1 MLFHSRFI
9 PHPLT
14 ASLLQRRG
22 ITRALEGDLAA
33 AARSG
38 ASRDA
43 RADDAV
49 CAQAAN
55 ERVGARGEAMG
66 DARGN
71 ESAGATCG
79 DIDRREINPFGSSWS
94 GENRNRVSVSISQ
107 FGDRVSVNP
116 AGDSASHASMRPI
129 NAATMTPD
137 GGAADGAASI
147 DGRCDPR
154 GDVLTMAPD
163 GGAAEGVATRPV
175 DASTMAA
182 EGAASIDG
190 RCDSRDDD
198 GAGWRRD
205 GEAAKRA
212 NSLSVALRNAATVEV
227 SAGRQPA
234 RRFAASQTTARVT
247 AMGRVCR
254 LPLPP
259 PPTSRASAMRVSSL
273 STGAIVGIVLGC
285 FAGFTLRAA
294 VVAWLLW
301 PRGPKKWE
309 GLDVCEQFTLQQM
322 LSATNNWSEENV
334 LGKGGFG
341 IVYKGRSPQGQL
353 WAIKR
358 STIMTND
365 FETEVRAMGSLHH
378 THLVRLLGFCLDQ
391 NVETGKQEQILVYEF
406 MANRDLQYHIHRT
419 KPMKL
424 VEAYEVDELRD
435 STMPAASEEA
445 IVDFADLA
453 LDCIKSPGTRRPTM
467 KDVAYRLSA
476 FIAKH
481 CPDRED
487 EWESVAKE
495 ESEGNKGMSSR
506 DVSSTSLE
514 DSGRESGRSQGS
526 QSCASSFMRIGLIG
540 LPLCTGPPHPLA
552 PSACSA
558 DSCLAA
564 TPVRCLLPLRCPP
577 PARCSPRLFCPQPSL
592 LASQPAVVPSSPS
605 PVLCQCG
612 TVAWEVVRA
621 LFQPL
626 VLHMHPSA
634 PSPPAAPFSP
644 AALAP
649 ASPASCQCG
658 TVAWEVL
665 WALFQHLVSHMH
677 QSAPSPNFAPS
688 ALSALAA
695 PSPASP
701 ALCLCGIVAW
711 EEVQV
716 LPFLHRA
723 SQTHPSAPT
732 APAAFMPASP
742 ASCLCGIVAWEEV
755 QVLVI

>member
-1 MLFHSRFI
+1 M
-9 PHPLT
+9 
-14 ASLLQRRG
+14 SLPWQ
-22 ITRALEGDLAA
+22 
-33 AARSG
+33 
-38 ASRDA
+38 
-43 RADDAV
+43 
-49 CAQAAN
+49 
-55 ERVGARGEAMG
+55 
-66 DARGN
+66 
-71 ESAGATCG
+71 
-79 DIDRREINPFGSSWS
+79 
-94 GENRNRVSVSISQ
+94 
-107 FGDRVSVNP
+107 
-116 AGDSASHASMRPI
+116 
-129 NAATMTPD
+129 
-137 GGAADGAASI
+137 
-147 DGRCDPR
+147 
-154 GDVLTMAPD
+154 
-163 GGAAEGVATRPV
+163 
-175 DASTMAA
+175 
-182 EGAASIDG
+182 
-190 RCDSRDDD
+190 
-198 GAGWRRD
+198 
-205 GEAAKRA
+205 
-212 NSLSVALRNAATVEV
+212 
-227 SAGRQPA
+227 
-234 RRFAASQTTARVT
+234 
-247 AMGRVCR
+247 CR
-254 LPLPP
+254 LVDGCH
-259 PPTSRASAMRVSSL
+259 S
-273 STGAIVGIVLGC
+273 GIVLGC
-285 FAGFTLRAA
+285 FAASLCRLR
-294 VVAWLLW
+294 WSHGCC
-301 PRGPKKWE
+301 GPADQKWE

-365 FETEVRAMGSLHH
+365 FETE
-378 THLVRLLGFCLDQ
+378 

-419 KPMKL
+419 KRPLSLRQRLRLAQGAAEGLAYLHGVDTPIVHRDIKPANIL
-424 VEAYEVDELRD
+424 VTGDMQAKVADFGLLKRLTHGDADATRVVGTPGYVDPDYNR
-435 STMPAASEEA
+435 TNV
-445 IVDFADLA
+445 ITT
-453 LDCIKSPGTRRPTM
+453 KS
-467 KDVAYRLSA
+467 DV
-476 FIAKH
+476 F
-481 CPDRED
+481 RED

-552 PSACSA
+552 PSTCSA